1 MEFQPSKVGFVQFT
15 YRDAQESVDYW
26 GVLTV
31 EFGEEEGQWVGICR
45 ELGTATQADTL
56 DEAKEF
62 LREAIDLQLNGMA
75 RLCDVREYLVENQVN
90 FAPISMPLDTG
101 FAVAEN
107 VLTA

>member
-1 MEFQPSKVGFVQFT
+1 MEFEPSKVGFVQFT
-15 YRDAQESVDYW
+15 YHDAQGAVDYL

-45 ELGTATQADTL
+45 ELGTATQADSL
-56 DEAKEF
+56 SEAEEF

-75 RLCDVREYLVENQVN
+75 QLTDVREYLIENQVN
-90 FAPISMPLDTG
+90 LAPITMQHDAV
-101 FAVAEN
+101 FAVAES